1 MIVIT
6 LIKDIVRIEQNSMD
20 RLVETAR
27 QILSSSDILTI
38 RSMTSALFAWFSEH
52 RRFVATLLD
61 TTKSLHL
68 SADSFLWSI
77 LTDATKQRLRRIRRD
92 VEAFRLIVQCRA
104 ISFAV
109 PSEHS
114 TPRSESHVYDIER
127 LLVPRVGLTATYEIV
142 DDTQRI
148 LRETANYLIERSAPL
163 RTIFENIQRIESDIR
178 EMSRTFREMISAIDS
193 NGGDTSGKVVVDD
206 VDPSSQDFKS
216 IDRSNAEQR
225 SLALQSSIFRLN
237 ELLSRAPTE
246 AQIRL
251 REKLAYMQDIYERE
265 EIDIIESWTKRELFE
280 LETISRLTTT
290 RDAVRRLW
298 EAAQSIEKLR
308 DTVQRAISR
317 ETREILSLRDTLK
330 NENDRLEETGQNA
343 YHRIL
348 HELQIIRRNDS
359 GSTKLEQREK
369 DYVREKITTSG
380 IEGDDSTVAINSI
393 AMRQWQRN
401 FCETTCNILLEHRR
415 AGTAH
420 TLETNVNRT
429 RDRLTAFLYRYGDN
443 VFLRDLRKM
452 AKNNN
457 WSNPRAA
464 LLPEKRSP
472 LSSWQNRNTE
482 TIDKLRDDRKDTYD
496 RFFSIDWS
504 LLSRVN
510 SSAIN
515 AILNIF
521 EIRYSFVDDE
531 H

>member
-1 MIVIT
+1 
-6 LIKDIVRIEQNSMD
+6 MD
-20 RLVETAR
+20 RLVETTR

-104 ISFAV
+104 ISFVV
-109 PSEHS
+109 PLERS
-114 TPRSESHVYDIER
+114 TPRSESNVYDIER

-142 DDTQRI
+142 DNTQRI

-178 EMSRTFREMISAIDS
+178 EMSKTFREMMTAIDS
-193 NGGDTSGKVVVDD
+193 NGGDEREKV
-206 VDPSSQDFKS
+206 VDPSSQNFKS

-225 SLALQSSIFRLN
+225 SLVLQSSILRLN

-251 REKLAYMQDIYERE
+251 REKLASMQDIYERE
-265 EIDIIESWTKRELFE
+265 ESDIIESWTKRELFE
-280 LETISRLTTT
+280 LETMSRLTTT
-290 RDAVRRLW
+290 RDAVRRIW
-298 EAAQSIEKLR
+298 EAARSIEKLR

-348 HELQIIRRNDS
+348 HELQIMRRNDS

-369 DYVREKITTSG
+369 DYVREKIATSG
-380 IEGDDSTVAINSI
+380 IEGDDSTVTIDSI

-401 FCETTCNILLEHRR
+401 FCETTCDILLENRI
-415 AGTAH
+415 AGTAR

-452 AKNNN
+452 AKNND
-457 WSNPRAA
+457 WSNPRAT
-464 LLPEKRSP
+464 LLSEKRSP

-482 TIDKLRDDRKDTYD
+482 TIDKLRDDRKDTYE

-510 SSAIN
+510 SSAID
-515 AILNIF
+515 AILKIF